1 MTDRI
6 LFVDDEPS
14 LLQGIERMLFKER
27 KRWEMRFELSGSD
40 GLKAIAEKPFDV
52 VVADMRMPEMDG
64 IEFLTKVKKTTP
76 DTVRMML
83 TGNADLETAIG
94 AVNAGNVFRFMTK
107 PCEHETLVAMLEAG
121 LEQVRLIRA
130 EKELLTHTLGGTI
143 QLLSEMLSIADPK
156 AYAKALWMRNMVKH
170 VVDSLQTPNSWEV
183 VLAAMLCQI
192 GRLTLPIEVVA
203 KADEGKG
210 LSQEEKDMIARIPEI
225 GYSLLQKI
233 PRLETVATIILYQE
247 KRFNGTGFPLDEV
260 SGEEIPIGSRI
271 LKILFDLS
279 KLSSIDTKYQRLT
292 IMNSRSGWYDPE
304 LLEMVFPI
312 CMGSEQKFIASD
324 SIRITLDELHMGQKL
339 AANIETEEGQ
349 IVALAGSR
357 ISPTI
362 MAKIRNFASL
372 GVVKGPFLVETG
384 TMVDS

>member
-170 VVDSLQTPNSWEV
+170 VVDSLQTPN
-183 VLAAMLCQI
+183 
-192 GRLTLPIEVVA
+192 RL
-203 KADEGKG
+203 
-210 LSQEEKDMIARIPEI
+210 
-225 GYSLLQKI
+225 
-233 PRLETVATIILYQE
+233 
-247 KRFNGTGFPLDEV
+247 
-260 SGEEIPIGSRI
+260 GSRA
-271 LKILFDLS
+271 
-279 KLSSIDTKYQRLT
+279 R
-292 IMNSRSGWYDPE
+292 
-304 LLEMVFPI
+304 
-312 CMGSEQKFIASD
+312 
-324 SIRITLDELHMGQKL
+324 
-339 AANIETEEGQ
+339 
-349 IVALAGSR
+349 
-357 ISPTI
+357 
-362 MAKIRNFASL
+362 RNA
-372 GVVKGPFLVETG
+372 VPDRAPHTA
-384 TMVDS
+384 D

>member
-1 MTDRI
+1 
-6 LFVDDEPS
+6 
-14 LLQGIERMLFKER
+14 
-27 KRWEMRFELSGSD
+27 
-40 GLKAIAEKPFDV
+40 
-52 VVADMRMPEMDG
+52 
-64 IEFLTKVKKTTP
+64 
-76 DTVRMML
+76 
-83 TGNADLETAIG
+83 
-94 AVNAGNVFRFMTK
+94 
-107 PCEHETLVAMLEAG
+107 
-121 LEQVRLIRA
+121 
-130 EKELLTHTLGGTI
+130 
-143 QLLSEMLSIADPK
+143 
-156 AYAKALWMRNMVKH
+156 
-170 VVDSLQTPNSWEV
+170 
-183 VLAAMLCQI
+183 MLCQI